1 MKDQTTGGPE
11 AATSRRRLLD
21 AALAE
26 FAEKGYAGATV
37 RAIAARAGVNTQL
50 ISYYFGGKAGLHR
63 ELLDAWREREA
74 GLMEADSFAAGVTAY
89 LRAFAEN
96 PDLLRMFVREGLS
109 AAALPA
115 PAAPADGEEEPEV
128 AQLRRLQAEGGLAA
142 DLDPAYLAIVLMGAT
157 TAMVT
162 VPAMIERLCGV
173 PADSPE
179 FLDNYAEQLRRII
192 EHLSG

>member
-1 MKDQTTGGPE
+1 VKDQTTGGPE
-11 AATSRRRLLD
+11 AATSRRKLLD

-63 ELLDAWREREA
+63 ELLDAWHEREA
-74 GLMEADSFAAGVTAY
+74 DLAQSDSFADGVTGY

-109 AAALPA
+109 AADRPA
-115 PAAPADGEEEPEV
+115 PPEPAGEEPEV
-128 AQLRRLQAEGGLAA
+128 ARLRRLQAEGGLAA

-162 VPAMIERLCGV
+162 VPAMIERICGV

-179 FLDNYAEQLRRII
+179 FLEHYAEQLRRII
-192 EHLSG
+192 GHLTD